1 MQLLVSVTDVEEA
14 ENAMEGGADIID
26 IKNPSEGSLG
36 ANFPHVIR
44 EIVSK
49 IPSSLESSATLG
61 DVPNLPGT
69 VSLAGA
75 GAAWCGVNYVK
86 VGLMGVRTLEDAIFL
101 LKQLRHAV
109 KMINP
114 HIKVI
119 AAGYADAAM
128 VKALNPLLLPLV
140 SSQAGI
146 EGCMIDTAIKDGHNL
161 FYYLNRDQLEN
172 FVTEAQGSGLICAL
186 AGSLREVDIPLIQ
199 ELGADIIGLRTAVC
213 EGDRVRGRVSKSK
226 VQRIRS
232 ILEMKSLN
240 GHLQTTYP

>member
-1 MQLLVSVTDVEEA
+1 MQLLVSVTYVEEA
-14 ENAMEGGADIID
+14 ENAIEGGADIID

-75 GAAWCGVNYVK
+75 GAALCGVNYVK
-86 VGLMGVRTLEDAIFL
+86 VGLMGVRTLEEAVFL

-114 HIKVI
+114 HTKVI
-119 AAGYADAAM
+119 AAGYADAAT
-128 VKALNPLLLPLV
+128 VKALNPLLLPRV

-161 FYYLNRDQLEN
+161 FYYLNQDQLEN
-172 FVTEAQGSGLICAL
+172 FVTEAHGSGLICAL
-186 AGSLREVDIPLIQ
+186 AGSLREEDIPLIQ
-199 ELGADIIGLRTAVC
+199 ELGADIIGFRTAVC
-213 EGDRVRGRVSKSK
+213 EGDRIHGRVSKSK
-226 VQRIRS
+226 IQRVRS
-232 ILEMKSLN
+232 ILERSF
-240 GHLQTTYP
+240 